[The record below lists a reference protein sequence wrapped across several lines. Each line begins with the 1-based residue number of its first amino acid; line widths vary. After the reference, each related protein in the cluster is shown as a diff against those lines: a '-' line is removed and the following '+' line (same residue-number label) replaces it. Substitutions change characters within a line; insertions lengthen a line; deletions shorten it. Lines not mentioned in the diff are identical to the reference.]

1 MTVLSVISLMSGFGL
16 ETYSGKMS
24 MFSILSVM
32 SVMTVVRVII
42 ESDLKRKKQAYI
54 FWGLWVLSLDMFY
67 IESAIRESEH
77 MQRSECYECYD
88 CY

>member
-24 MFSILSVM
+24 MFSILNVM
-32 SVMTVVRVII
+32 CVMTVVSVII

-77 MQRSECYECYD
+77 MQRYECCECYD
-88 CY
+88 C